1 MGYTDPVQIPAGDRS
16 ETATAAAELTHE
28 TDRVAANP
36 TICLN
41 MIVRNEAHI
50 VTEVLDAVAPYI
62 SCWVI
67 VDTGS
72 EDGTQDVIRH
82 HMARLGIP
90 GRLYDRPWRNFG
102 ENRSEALELAQGRA
116 DYIWVM
122 DADDT
127 VHGRLDLTG
136 LTADVYAMRINDGLI
151 YWRRQLFRGGMPWRY
166 VGVVHEYA
174 DCPEPFTESRIEGD
188 YFVESRRLG
197 ARNNDPQKY
206 ARDRDLLLAEL
217 QRDPAN
223 PRSVFYLSESYFNL
237 GDFANARKWAARR
250 AEMDG
255 WDEEAYYALW
265 TAARSASRLGE
276 KWPVVLDAY
285 LRAWEFR
292 PSRAEPLHAIA
303 VKYRTDGRYTLGY
316 LFAERAAAI
325 PLPAADILFVD
336 EAVYRWRA
344 LDEQAVCASWLGRH
358 DEAFALCRRLLAR
371 TDISDE
377 DRNRIATNRDL
388 SAPPMLEVARI
399 YPDTLA
405 HNINAHQHSAAVTVS
420 LIAGPDLQ
428 TTAHTL
434 NSFLNCCTDLS
445 LIHRFLLLDNGIHD
459 EDGTSLVTRYPFL
472 EIVEYAASGE
482 PLAELTAIRDQVKG
496 RYWLHLDQRWQ
507 FFTPEPLVGRLRAV
521 LDAVPSVVQVG
532 INFGD
537 ALGAFG
543 VCPAAEAVHR
553 TVASHRYV
561 LTDCAAHGPA
571 MIDLTRLDAA
581 PIDGPR
587 TAALDEVFCIK
598 GG

>member
-1 MGYTDPVQIPAGDRS
+1 MGYTDPVRIPAWDHG
-16 ETATAAAELTHE
+16 ETATAAAELTRE
-28 TDRVAANP
+28 TDHVAAGP

-62 SCWVI
+62 NCWVI

-72 EDGTQDVIRH
+72 EDGTQDVIRN
-82 HMARLGIP
+82 HMASLGIP

-102 ENRSEALELAQGRA
+102 ANRSEALKLAQGRS

-127 VHGRLDLTG
+127 VQGQLDFTG
-136 LTADVYAMRINDGLI
+136 LTADVYAMRINDGLS
-151 YWRRQLFRGGMPWRY
+151 YWRRQLFRGDMPWRY

-174 DCPEPFTESRIEGD
+174 DCAEPFTESRLEGD

-206 ARDRDLLLAEL
+206 ARDRDLLLADL
-217 QRDPAN
+217 QRDPDN

-265 TAARSASRLGE
+265 TVARSASRLGE
-276 KWPVVLDAY
+276 EWPAVLDAY
-285 LRAWEFR
+285 LHAWEFR

-303 VKYRTDGRYTLGY
+303 VKYRTDGRYALGY

-336 EAVYRWRA
+336 ESVYHWRA
-344 LDEQAVCASWLGRH
+344 LDEQAICASWLGRH

-371 TDISDE
+371 SDISDE
-377 DRNRIATNRDL
+377 DRHRIATNRDL
-388 SAPPMLEVARI
+388 SAAPMLDAAKA
-399 YPDTLA
+399 YPETLA
-405 HNINAHQHSAAVTVS
+405 HNINARQHSAEVTVS
-420 LIAGPDLQ
+420 LIAGPDIQATEHALS
-428 TTAHTL
+428 
-434 NSFLNCCTDLS
+434 SFLNCCADRS
-445 LIHRFLLLDNGIHD
+445 LIGRFLLLDKGLRSPD
-459 EDGTSLVTRYPFL
+459 RASLLARYPFL
-472 EIVEYAASGE
+472 EPISYAPSNE
-482 PLAELTAIRDQVKG
+482 PLAELTAIRNHVQG
-496 RYWLHLDQRWQ
+496 RYWLHLGQEWL
-507 FFTPEPLVGRLRAV
+507 FFAPEALIGRLRAT
-521 LDAVPSVVQVG
+521 LEAEPSVVQVG
-532 INFGD
+532 VNFGD
-537 ALGAFG
+537 AQGALG
-543 VCPAAEAVHR
+543 VCPPRDALRRNANSA
-553 TVASHRYV
+553 RYV
-561 LTDCAAHGPA
+561 ITESAARGPA

-581 PIDGPR
+581 ATDGPR

>member
-1 MGYTDPVQIPAGDRS
+1 M
-16 ETATAAAELTHE
+16 THE
-28 TDRVAANP
+28 TDRVVANP

-420 LIAGPDLQ
+420 LIAGPDL
-428 TTAHTL
+428 
-434 NSFLNCCTDLS
+434 TD
-445 LIHRFLLLDNGIHD
+445 HGA
-459 EDGTSLVTRYPFL
+459 Y
-472 EIVEYAASGE
+472 
-482 PLAELTAIRDQVKG
+482 AELVPEL
-496 RYWLHLDQRWQ
+496 LHRPISD
-507 FFTPEPLVGRLRAV
+507 
-521 LDAVPSVVQVG
+521 PSISSAGQWYS
-532 INFGD
+532 
-537 ALGAFG
+537 
-543 VCPAAEAVHR
+543 R
-553 TVASHRYV
+553 
-561 LTDCAAHGPA
+561 
-571 MIDLTRLDAA
+571 
-581 PIDGPR
+581 
-587 TAALDEVFCIK
+587 
-598 GG
+598 